1 MVFSKVMLVL
11 EIGRSKPPPPTFF
24 FKELVANLYQHTT
37 DNLMTQSNYR
47 PLSCL
52 VFRPGQDGAG
62 KTPRRTALCPPEMV
76 GPVPKAYMMCV
87 SVSPR

>member
-11 EIGRSKPPPPTFF
+11 EIGGSKPPPPTFF

-62 KTPRRTALCPPEMV
+62 KTPRRTLSALLRWL
-76 GPVPKAYMMCV
+76 GQY
-87 SVSPR
+87 PRPTRCLYQ